1 MNIKDNT
8 INEKGLNILNKSSNL
23 DTNNSSNHDIDVNVN
38 SHKLNSDA
46 VVSDNIKMSN
56 FSKSKIDFLMDIP
69 VNLTIELGTIKIK
82 IKDLLDLP
90 EKSILVLDKHV
101 GEPLNIL
108 INGCLIAMGELVVK
122 EDKYGI
128 RITNVFENSN
138 DIQNSNK

>member
-46 VVSDNIKMSN
+46 VVADNIKMSN